1 MEEINGTE
9 LLIKG
14 KIQRIAHSKCFVVD
28 NIDKYISSEFA
39 FLFHFNNINS
49 VLEFEKYIFDNE
61 TLFFSNKD
69 KTLKSR
75 FCREIKQLYVNIPS
89 FINDKLGWVV
99 YFASQI
105 KIINK
110 LNDNQLSTPLRV
122 YPNIKRYYISKFLD
136 NEIDTI
142 GFFKNK
148 KISELVETYH
158 FSNAELLLLSD
169 ILFFNGITDID
180 YIPPDFICDFKTID
194 KKSPYIKFERQNY
207 KNIINELDKLVS
219 EANQL
224 ADKEEIKSK
233 LSEINDVVTILKNN
247 GKKLVSDKSENTI
260 QSINTNKAKARELFY
275 FDSNIISNIEA
286 SDPCSL
292 SALINRIN
300 ESYNKNVIRYSNLIS
315 FLIEQGLYEKN
326 TNPEIRYKY
335 VPTEDGKFNG
345 IDFQE
350 KDNRMYILLNEK
362 AQRIVLLSLK
372 DFEHSK
378 FNSIY

>member
-75 FCREIKQLYVNIPS
+75 FYREIKQLYVNIPS

-180 YIPPDFICDFKTID
+180 YIPPDFICDFKAID
-194 KKSPYIKFERQNY
+194 KKSPYIKIERQNY
-207 KNIINELDKLVS
+207 KNIINELDKLLS

-260 QSINTNKAKARELFY
+260 QSINTNKAKTRELFY

-326 TNPEIRYKY
+326 TNSEIRYKY

-378 FNSIY
+378 YNSIY

>member
-1 MEEINGTE
+1 MEEINGNE

-75 FCREIKQLYVNIPS
+75 FYREIKQLYVNIPS

-105 KIINK
+105 KTINR

-148 KISELVETYH
+148 KI
-158 FSNAELLLLSD
+158 
-169 ILFFNGITDID
+169 
-180 YIPPDFICDFKTID
+180 
-194 KKSPYIKFERQNY
+194 
-207 KNIINELDKLVS
+207 
-219 EANQL
+219 
-224 ADKEEIKSK
+224 
-233 LSEINDVVTILKNN
+233 
-247 GKKLVSDKSENTI
+247 I
-260 QSINTNKAKARELFY
+260 QT
-275 FDSNIISNIEA
+275 
-286 SDPCSL
+286 
-292 SALINRIN
+292 
-300 ESYNKNVIRYSNLIS
+300 
-315 FLIEQGLYEKN
+315 
-326 TNPEIRYKY
+326 
-335 VPTEDGKFNG
+335 
-345 IDFQE
+345 
-350 KDNRMYILLNEK
+350 
-362 AQRIVLLSLK
+362 
-372 DFEHSK
+372 
-378 FNSIY
+378 